1 MNRAIRLLNAKSP
14 LVNVDVLCLQII
26 GDRMNSNL
34 KSLSNSQ
41 LFDLAKKEVQ
51 EETNATL
58 RVLYVLR
65 EIERRRAFA
74 EKSYPSLFEFCTEFL
89 GYKKAAAYRRI
100 MALRTLKEVPEVEEK
115 IRAGGLS
122 LTTLSQLQTHFVRKK
137 KENKPLAKE
146 EKLSLIES
154 FENKSTREA
163 DKMMLALTP
172 QELPVERL
180 KAIDDETFELKLA
193 LPKRVFEK
201 LQKLKAHMGPEK
213 ASVETLEAI
222 EKALDIANREY
233 EKKFEKGPAQD
244 LKPTNSDSNANANA
258 NIRNHIPVAVK
269 RAVWK
274 RDQGTCSYP
283 GCGSRF
289 RLEYDHIVPLAIG
302 GTNEISNLRLT
313 CRAHNQLHAIN
324 TFGLNKMEPY
334 LSG

>member
-1 MNRAIRLLNAKSP
+1 
-14 LVNVDVLCLQII
+14 
-26 GDRMNSNL
+26 MNSNL

-89 GYKKAAAYRRI
+89 GYKKGAAYRRI

-137 KENKPLAKE
+137 KENRPLAKV
-146 EKLSLIES
+146 EKLKLIES

-163 DKMMLALTP
+163 DKMILALTP
-172 QELPVERL
+172 QEIPVERL
-180 KAIDDETFELKLA
+180 KVIDDETFELKLA
-193 LPKRVFEK
+193 LPKRIYEK

-213 ASVETLEAI
+213 ASVETLEAF

-233 EKKFEKGPAQD
+233 EKKFEKVPAPD
-244 LKPTNSDSNANANA
+244 LKPRDGDPNANAK
-258 NIRNHIPVAVK
+258 IRNHIPVAVK

-274 RDQGTCSYP
+274 RDQGTCTFP
-283 GCGSRF
+283 GCSSRF
-289 RLEYDHIVPLAIG
+289 RLEYDHIVPVASG
-302 GTNEISNLRLT
+302 GTNEVSSLRLA

-324 TFGLNKMEPY
+324 TLGLNKMETY

>member
-1 MNRAIRLLNAKSP
+1 
-14 LVNVDVLCLQII
+14 
-26 GDRMNSNL
+26 MNSNL

-89 GYKKAAAYRRI
+89 GYKKGAAYRRI

-137 KENKPLAKE
+137 KENRPLAKE
-146 EKLSLIES
+146 EKLKLIES

-163 DKMMLALTP
+163 DKMILALTP
-172 QELPVERL
+172 KEIPVERL

-193 LPKRVFEK
+193 LPKRVYEK

-213 ASVETLEAI
+213 ASVETLEAF

-233 EKKFEKGPAQD
+233 EKKFDKRPAQD
-244 LKPTNSDSNANANA
+244 QKRKDNIPTTGLKNKKPELSL
-258 NIRNHIPVAVK
+258 RKYIPIATQ

-274 RDQGTCSYP
+274 RDQGKCTFP
-283 GCGSRF
+283 GCGSRY
-289 RLEYDHIVPLAIG
+289 RPELDHIIPVACG
-302 GTNEISNLRLT
+302 GTNEISNLRLA

-324 TFGLNKMEPY
+324 TFGLNKMESY